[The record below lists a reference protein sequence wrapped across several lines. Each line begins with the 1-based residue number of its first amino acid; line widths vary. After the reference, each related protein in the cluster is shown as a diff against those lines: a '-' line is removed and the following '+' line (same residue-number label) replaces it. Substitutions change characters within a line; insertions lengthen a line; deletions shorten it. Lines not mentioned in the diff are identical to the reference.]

1 MSVRVCVF
9 KSLIVH
15 DTTTSQAFEPAC
27 VLKPKDPDCNSS
39 LIAAGISLLAPRGK
53 ADLDLVKYC
62 TCRLPRR
69 RAN

>member
-1 MSVRVCVF
+1 MSVCVC
-9 KSLIVH
+9 LNLLVH

-53 ADLDLVKYC
+53 KG
-62 TCRLPRR
+62 
-69 RAN
+69 